1 MADICHVGLGRR
13 VRRMVRSRFP
23 WFQRRRVPGGRMLS
37 ALTANRWSGPRFRLA
52 CTAGIAFGEPSCK
65 P

>member
-23 WFQRRRVPGGRMLS
+23 WFQRRRVPGAGGCSQLWPQTGDPGRGS
-37 ALTANRWSGPRFRLA
+37 ASLA
-52 CTAGIAFGEPSCK
+52 RRE
-65 P
+65 